1 MTCGERST
9 TGVRNTT
16 SAGRTVRLHIEHLLS
31 SAKPWAMEMW
41 KANSASHIPT
51 ALTTTARYT
60 RPQHQTEKLQL
71 WLDEKNGAGQWF
83 SHSISAAFNE
93 TWYPK
98 PSGRDGCLI
107 QALCWTK
114 PQEAGQ

>member
-16 SAGRTVRLHIEHLLS
+16 SAGRTVRLHIEHLRS

-51 ALTTTARYT
+51 APTTTARYT

-71 WLDEKNGAGQWF
+71 WLDEKTGARQKGPMK
-83 SHSISAAFNE
+83 SALAVCGKTALIWNPCSSAYG
-93 TWYPK
+93 TI
-98 PSGRDGCLI
+98 CL
-107 QALCWTK
+107 
-114 PQEAGQ
+114 